1 MRDHCPPLAFP
12 LASEMDRRP
21 EPRTRSQQTKLRRG
35 SGSPFC
41 LVEQSYGVCGAHDE
55 RTHAGQQQQ
64 LVDQLGHDVLPRNG
78 SGKTTTGS
86 RNFGS
91 ATACGP
97 LGFIALMRA
106 AGEQVASWASGAFVF
121 KTLSTTGGR
130 NMAKAADYPVKPVM
144 LVAGDD
150 AREEAGTKSAA
161 FDNSGRC
168 SEVLCRSSV
177 RGHRPEIMFG
187 VLVVVFCPDC
197 VSR

>member
-1 MRDHCPPLAFP
+1 MNGPISKLAHCAIYIHCPPLAFP

-21 EPRTRSQQTKLRRG
+21 EPRTRSRQTKLRRG

-41 LVEQSYGVCGAHDE
+41 LVEQSYSVCGARDE

-86 RNFGS
+86 MNFGS

-121 KTLSTTGGR
+121 KTLSTTGAS

-150 AREEAGTKSAA
+150 AREESSCTDWSKADLPRA
-161 FDNSGRC
+161 FGAY
-168 SEVLCRSSV
+168 RSDQFD
-177 RGHRPEIMFG
+177 RNRT
-187 VLVVVFCPDC
+187 
-197 VSR
+197 

>member
-1 MRDHCPPLAFP
+1 MNGPISKLAHCAIYIHCPPLAFP

-21 EPRTRSQQTKLRRG
+21 EPRTRSRQTKLRRG

-41 LVEQSYGVCGAHDE
+41 LVEQSYSVCGARDE

-106 AGEQVASWASGAFVF
+106 ASPSCWSPA
-121 KTLSTTGGR
+121 TMPGR
-130 NMAKAADYPVKPVM
+130 NRHAPIGAKRTC
-144 LVAGDD
+144 
-150 AREEAGTKSAA
+150 REP
-161 FDNSGRC
+161 
-168 SEVLCRSSV
+168 SERIDLTSLTAT
-177 RGHRPEIMFG
+177 GHRPRRRDKNYAVQRPPGALFNPSYAGLSSSSACAG
-187 VLVVVFCPDC
+187 V
-197 VSR
+197 S

>member
-106 AGEQVASWASGAFVF
+106 
-121 KTLSTTGGR
+121 TTGSPKLPRLGLSWFERTQGTAPIAR
-130 NMAKAADYPVKPVM
+130 NAPRSTCAA
-144 LVAGDD
+144 AH
-150 AREEAGTKSAA
+150 
-161 FDNSGRC
+161 
-168 SEVLCRSSV
+168 LC
-177 RGHRPEIMFG
+177 
-187 VLVVVFCPDC
+187 L
-197 VSR
+197 